1 MMEKICTNATQAM
14 RAAFELS
21 KLLGRPV
28 WRHMGVDRRGVT
40 VWVVSLEESPQNA
53 LQGLQSVV

>member
-1 MMEKICTNATQAM
+1 MKQLYKSAAEAM

-28 WRHMGVDRRGVT
+28 WRHMGVDKRGTT
-40 VWVVSLEESPQNA
+40 VWIVSLDKDSQNA
-53 LQGLQSVV
+53 LQEVLA

>member
-1 MMEKICTNATQAM
+1 MERVFNNASEAM

-28 WRHMGVDRRGVT
+28 WRHMGVDRRGAT
-40 VWVVSLEESPQNA
+40 VWVVSLDNNAQNV
-53 LQGLQSVV
+53 LQELTA

>member
-1 MMEKICTNATQAM
+1 MKQLYTSAAEAM

-28 WRHMGVDRRGVT
+28 WRHMGVDRRGTT
-40 VWVVSLEESPQNA
+40 VWVVSLDNNA
-53 LQGLQSVV
+53 QSALREVLA